1 MKDAEKIEYI
11 RTILNIAD
19 ALDVDRALAL
29 YISGIEPRGTAEWIM
44 DETYNGKSKSIYVCS
59 SCGHW
64 QSIKKARDGQLCY
77 MKYCPF
83 CGSKME

>member
-44 DETYNGKSKSIYVCS
+44 DETYNQKKKLRRSFFLIFYLTSHV
-59 SCGHW
+59 SCAILDLYKLT
-64 QSIKKARDGQLCY
+64 IKFLR
-77 MKYCPF
+77 KYF
-83 CGSKME
+83 L